1 MRVFIA
7 SKQSPEAEA
16 YSRNLV
22 SEAESLGIEP
32 VKSPEEAESIIVVG
46 GDGTLL
52 KYVKL
57 GLPVLGIKFGRR
69 SKLLEVE
76 PEQGESAIKRIVKGD
91 YVIDEYPLLEAQ
103 VRDRRALIFNEIALV
118 FDGAETVVGSISFGS
133 EKINFEGDGI
143 IVSTP
148 QGSWAWGFSA
158 SGVIV
163 HKNVNAIEVTF
174 MNPIVPLGLKTLI
187 LPLEELVV
195 KLEDKGR
202 DQRSKV
208 LVDGE
213 ILDYFS
219 KTGEGF
225 TVRKS
230 DRRAKLVR
238 FREPLEILKPWK

>member
-16 YSRNLV
+16 YARKLV
-22 SEAESLGIEP
+22 S
-32 VKSPEEAESIIVVG
+32 
-46 GDGTLL
+46 
-52 KYVKL
+52 
-57 GLPVLGIKFGRR
+57 
-69 SKLLEVE
+69 EVE